1 MELEHR
7 TAQLSRL
14 ASDLT
19 LAEQHAREE
28 LAKTLHDGLQQLL
41 VSASMNLDR
50 HATGDAQRVVG
61 PDEPLARAK
70 RHLEQAI
77 AAARSLS
84 LELFPPVLHGS
95 GLPAALTWLAERTR
109 DQYGLLVQVSADPL
123 ANSDRKD
130 VRTLLF
136 ESVRELLFN
145 AVKHAQVDRV
155 TIDLSLDRDDAL
167 CIIVADQGIGF
178 DPAGLVERGK
188 GGQAGWGLFSIRERL
203 TLLGGRFDIE
213 SAPGQGTLFRLVAP
227 RGVVQDGTD
236 AQHGPSR
243 VRDRTTAARRP
254 RLRVGAGAQDSDGRR
269 SRRGAAA
276 RTASCWRSGPSSTS
290 SAKRAMDARRLPKP
304 TPSGPMSS

>member
-50 HATGDAQRVVG
+50 HATRDAPRVIG

-227 RGVVQDGTD
+227 RGVVRDGID
-236 AQHGPSR
+236 ATHEPSR
-243 VRDRTTAARRP
+243 AADRTAGCAAP
-254 RLRVGAGAQDSDGRR
+254 RLRGRR
-269 SRRGAAA
+269 G
-276 RTASCWRSGPSSTS
+276 RSGF
-290 SAKRAMDARRLPKP
+290 
-304 TPSGPMSS
+304 